1 MKRMKKALIGLA
13 VGAVAAL
20 GVVGLAAC
28 GGNNTEVLSGDYHY
42 DSQGHTYGVKVEVTV
57 NTDDNTIEKV
67 EIVPSDYVEATPDN
81 YGVESWDKGVKYNAE
96 KANLLKKFEGMTVK
110 EVSEI
115 QVPLVG
121 DYPSQPDHTKADYG
135 DLIITGSTQSCGRLI
150 LAVQDAL
157 DKLAD

>member
-28 GGNNTEVLSGDYHY
+28 GGNTTTLEGDYHY
-42 DSQGHTYGVKVEVTV
+42 ESHDTVYGVKVEVTV
-57 NTDDNTIEKV
+57 NNDDNTIEKV
-67 EIVPSDYVEATPDN
+67 EIVEHDYVEATDLDGKVP
-81 YGVESWDKGVKYNAE
+81 SWDDGANYNKE
-96 KANLLKKFEGMTVK
+96 IGNLLAEFEGMTVA
-110 EVSEI
+110 EVNAVK
-115 QVPLVG
+115 VPCNSDG
-121 DYPSQPDHTKADYG
+121 QPDETQADYG

-157 DKLAD
+157 DKLDA

>member
-28 GGNNTEVLSGDYHY
+28 GGGNTEVLEGDYHY

-57 NTDDNTIEKV
+57 NTDNDTIEKV
-67 EIVPSDYVEATPDN
+67 EVVKHDYVEATPDN

-96 KANLLKKFEGMTVK
+96 KANLLAEFEGMTVA
-110 EVSEI
+110 EVNAI
-115 QVPLVG
+115 DVPLVG
-121 DYPSQPDHTKADYG
+121 EYPSQPDDSKADYG
-135 DLIITGSTQSCGRLI
+135 DLIIEGSTQSCGRLI

-157 DKLAD
+157 DKLDA